1 MTNDLSLNTL
11 EKNQAIQE
19 ILQMRRE
26 IARLQDQF
34 GISNTELEQAVQPT
48 VETPQPLPTE
58 NTTEN
63 TTENPTENT
72 TYEHG
77 KKVGAWLKNVLK

>member
-1 MTNDLSLNTL
+1 MSNDPTL
-11 EKNQAIQE
+11 DPQDKNQAIQE
-19 ILQMRRE
+19 ILYKKRE
-26 IARLQDQF
+26 IARLQEHF
-34 GISNTELEQAVQPT
+34 GITSADLEQAVQRS
-48 VETPQPLPTE
+48 VETSQPLPTQ
-58 NTTEN
+58 N

>member
-1 MTNDLSLNTL
+1 MSNDPTL
-11 EKNQAIQE
+11 DPQDKNQAIQE
-19 ILQMRRE
+19 ILYKKGE
-26 IARLQDQF
+26 IARLQEHFD
-34 GISNTELEQAVQPT
+34 ITSADLEQAVQPS

-63 TTENPTENT
+63 PAENT

>member
-63 TTENPTENT
+63 PTENTTENT

>member
-1 MTNDLSLNTL
+1 MTNDLSFNTL
-11 EKNQAIQE
+11 DKNHAIQK

-63 TTENPTENT
+63 TAENTTENT

>member
-1 MTNDLSLNTL
+1 MSNDPTL
-11 EKNQAIQE
+11 DPQDKNQAIQE
-19 ILQMRRE
+19 ILYKKRE
-26 IARLQDQF
+26 IARLQEHF
-34 GISNTELEQAVQPT
+34 GITIVDLEKAVQPS
-48 VETPQPLPTE
+48 VETSQPLP
-58 NTTEN
+58 TEN

>member
-1 MTNDLSLNTL
+1 MSNDPTL
-11 EKNQAIQE
+11 DPQDKNQAIQE
-19 ILQMRRE
+19 ILYKKRE
-26 IARLQDQF
+26 IARLQEHF
-34 GISNTELEQAVQPT
+34 GITSADLEQAVQT
-48 VETPQPLPTE
+48 SVETSQPLPTE

-63 TTENPTENT
+63 PTDNT

>member
-1 MTNDLSLNTL
+1 MTNVLSFNALD
-11 EKNQAIQE
+11 KNQAIQE

-63 TTENPTENT
+63 PTENTTENT

>member
-63 TTENPTENT
+63 PTENPTEKT

>member
-11 EKNQAIQE
+11 DKNQAIQE

-34 GISNTELEQAVQPT
+34 GINNTELEQAVQPT

-63 TTENPTENT
+63 PTENPTENT